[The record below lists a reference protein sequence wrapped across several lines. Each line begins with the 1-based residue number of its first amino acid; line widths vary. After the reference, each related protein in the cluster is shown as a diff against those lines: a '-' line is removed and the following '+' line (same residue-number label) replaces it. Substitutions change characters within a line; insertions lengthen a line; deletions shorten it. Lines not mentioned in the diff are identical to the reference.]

1 MGFWNAVELLLDI
14 VFFGG
19 IGIFLIML
27 IAGAVLTHRDKKN
40 GVPSEPTYSGPPQ
53 MVEKRCPHCG
63 GNASKFY
70 TPGKDKYPTMFTC
83 SDCYR
88 SFGDT
93 YQMSEEEREIVAEQ
107 EEVCQRVENMVCL
120 QSVLQDVHA
129 LVKRKSSF
137 VSIENGHIWQWKGT
151 EKTLVRHYPPNL
163 GKVGDQHL
171 AFLCMQYSMQQVG
184 YLGIKMWLMDH
195 GLAWEWPK

>member
-1 MGFWNAVELLLDI
+1 MGFWNAVGLLLDI

-27 IAGAVLTHRDKKN
+27 IAGAVLTYRDKKN

-53 MVEKRCPHCG
+53 MVERRCPYCG
-63 GNASKFY
+63 GNANKFY

-83 SDCYR
+83 CDCYR
-88 SFGDT
+88 SFGDA
-93 YQMSEEEREIVAEQ
+93 YHMSEEEREIVAEQ
-107 EEVCQRVENMVCL
+107 EEVCQRVENMVSL
-120 QSVLQDVHA
+120 QSVIQDVHA
-129 LVKRKSSF
+129 LVRQKSSF
-137 VSIENGHIWQWKGT
+137 VSIENGHIWQWKGM
-151 EKTLVRHYPPNL
+151 EKTLVRHYPPGL

-171 AFLCMQYSMQQVG
+171 AFLCMQYSMQQLG
-184 YLGIKMWLMDH
+184 YLGLKMWLMDH